1 MYYQVVDTPKPI
13 VFQFK
18 RACEKANL
26 EELESF
32 FPKEKHGILWFI
44 KNKDTVA
51 QNIIDKEEYVYA
63 FWYGLYGAFKG
74 NNQEALDFILNKKT
88 LKNFIKSSKIKK
100 VLIEYRDLIGIP
112 REKYPSMYD
121 EADYIVPQ
129 TPIRHQIDI
138 TKPFKIAA
146 EKGNFEIFLR
156 LKDTE
161 IGNHINWESIL
172 MCAFK
177 NMNKDI
183 FEKFKKIENIK
194 QIVDKYLELACEYI
208 IENKNE
214 YAIGVLRDY
223 FKVKLKNDSHLLI
236 ENYQKDQEFAN
247 YLKLNLIINEGSNI
261 RASQKIKI

>member
-63 FWYGLYGAFKG
+63 FWYGLYGALKG
-74 NNQEALDFILNKKT
+74 NNHEALDFILNKKT
-88 LKNFIKSSKIKK
+88 LKNFIKPSKIKK

-146 EKGNFEIFLR
+146 EKGNFDIFFK
-156 LKDTE
+156 LKNTE
-161 IGNHINWESIL
+161 IANHIHWESIL
-172 MCAFK
+172 MSAFK
-177 NMNKDI
+177 NLNKDI
-183 FEKFKKIENIK
+183 FEKLK
-194 QIVDKYLELACEYI
+194 QIDNINKMVEKNLELVCEYI
-208 IENKNE
+208 IESKNE
-214 YAIGVLRDY
+214 YAISVLRDY
-223 FKVKLKNDSHLLI
+223 FKVKLKVNSHLLI
-236 ENYQKDQEFAN
+236 DNYKDNKEFAN
-247 YLKLNLIINEGSNI
+247 YLKLNLIIKEDSNI
-261 RASQKIKI
+261 RASQRIKI